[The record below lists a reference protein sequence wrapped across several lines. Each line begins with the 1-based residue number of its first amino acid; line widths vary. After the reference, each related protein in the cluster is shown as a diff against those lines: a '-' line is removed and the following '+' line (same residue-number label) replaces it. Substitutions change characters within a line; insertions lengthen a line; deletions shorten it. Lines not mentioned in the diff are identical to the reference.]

1 MEERRSIVVLGDL
14 EPERAGNE
22 IDVDDTHIGGWV
34 KEALLLIDPKAVRLI
49 ILGKVPLK

>member
-1 MEERRSIVVLGDL
+1 LGDL

-34 KEALLLIDPKAVRLI
+34 TEALLLIDLKAVRLTI
-49 ILGKVPLK
+49 FGKVSLK